1 LLLFPPLR
9 RRMPMHLLEP
19 RSFDLRR
26 FENGNGQRSG
36 GARMVI
42 GEYGE
47 TEADL
52 DARRGRMIAEGKALP
67 DDEFIYIF
75 IV

>member
-1 LLLFPPLR
+1 
-9 RRMPMHLLEP
+9 
-19 RSFDLRR
+19 
-26 FENGNGQRSG
+26 
-36 GARMVI
+36 MVI